1 MMQEEKKDI
10 IYHKL
15 EAGKKYRIWKST
27 YHDKDYYKIAFQQKN
42 YDNTKDQFYIG
53 VQFKKGVELQNE
65 TDIIIHCA
73 YENFRKNTKDEYN
86 WIPYYMITDFEIVER
101 QEQIEKQAYDDFRAN
116 LDEIEEIDE
125 SDLPF

>member
-1 MMQEEKKDI
+1 MEEKKDI

-15 EAGKKYRIWKST
+15 EAGKKYRVWKST
-27 YHDKDYYKIAFQQKN
+27 YQDRTFYKILFQQTN
-42 YDNTKDQFYIG
+42 YDGTKEQFYLG
-53 VQFKKGVELQNE
+53 VQFKKNVELKNE

-73 YENFRKNTKDEYN
+73 YENFRKNHKDEYN
-86 WIPYYMITDFEIVER
+86 WIPYYVITDFEIVER
-101 QEQIEKQAYDDFRAN
+101 QEQIEQQAYDDFRNN